1 MNVILM
7 ADDVSLVCDVSY
19 LALLGMELHEP
30 DLPKVMIKVR
40 KELSKVMIKVRTSC
54 TFSKS

>member
-7 ADDVSLVCDVSY
+7 ADDVSLVCDGSY
-19 LALLGMELHEP
+19 LALLGVELHEP
-30 DLPKVMIKVR
+30 VLPKGMFKVR